1 MADALR
7 NTEIDIWKNTLY
19 RSSTMCRDGYGIAPI
34 VKILEGP
41 KEAAV
46 TSAAADLVRAVAL
59 NNDANKNA
67 VREAWAVPQLVK
79 LLGPEVSLDLTRCIR
94 TPADLNAVLDLFPA
108 LCLCRRPFA

>member
-1 MADALR
+1 MNWDNREGASQQSCLS
-7 NTEIDIWKNTLY
+7 TSEEGLIIDVY
-19 RSSTMCRDGYGIAPI
+19 RDGYGIAPI

-67 VREAWAVPQLVK
+67 VREAWALPQLVK
-79 LLGPEVSLDLTRCIR
+79 LLGSEVSTNASDL
-94 TPADLNAVLDLFPA
+94 
-108 LCLCRRPFA
+108 

>member
-1 MADALR
+1 M
-7 NTEIDIWKNTLY
+7 Y
-19 RSSTMCRDGYGIAPI
+19 RSFTMCRDGYGIAPI

-46 TSAAADLVRAVAL
+46 TSAAADLLRAVAL

-79 LLGPEVSLDLTRCIR
+79 LLGPEASLEFYQMPSNTSR
-94 TPADLNAVLDLFPA
+94 F
-108 LCLCRRPFA
+108 